1 MTGHSF
7 FPQLIT
13 QPFHDGLVVAFWFA
27 IAVSV
32 IAAIAS
38 AFTGKTKAERASRAP
53 RAGRMEPPEGELA
66 WASAEDAGAEEGGVA
81 EGGAEEGGV
90 AEEAGVGAGGAVTA
104 GAAAAEA
111 AISGVVSRPDG
122 APAVGVTVTALN
134 FANAVADTT
143 VTGTDGCYL
152 LHVPSPGD
160 YVVVAAGLRAR
171 EVSLD
176 AGAGRDTPVLLRIGE
191 RS

>member
-1 MTGHSF
+1 
-7 FPQLIT
+7 
-13 QPFHDGLVVAFWFA
+13 
-27 IAVSV
+27 
-32 IAAIAS
+32 
-38 AFTGKTKAERASRAP
+38 
-53 RAGRMEPPEGELA
+53 MEPPEGELA
-66 WASAEDAGAEEGGVA
+66 WAG
-81 EGGAEEGGV
+81 
-90 AEEAGVGAGGAVTA
+90 AEEAGVAEAGTEEVGVAETGVAKAGVAKAGVEEAGAAEAGAVAASAAEA

-143 VTGTDGCYL
+143 VTGTDGRYL

-176 AGAGRDTPVLLRIGE
+176 ARAGRDTPVLLRIGE
-191 RS
+191 RP